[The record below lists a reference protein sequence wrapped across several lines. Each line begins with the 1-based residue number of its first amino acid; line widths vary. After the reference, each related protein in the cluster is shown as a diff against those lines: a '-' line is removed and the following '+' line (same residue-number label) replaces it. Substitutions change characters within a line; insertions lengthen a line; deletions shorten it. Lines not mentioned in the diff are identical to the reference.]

1 MISQISA
8 CPQKISL
15 VVYKIPPRQRMPPH
29 DNPSLREMHA
39 LLREMK
45 AMNTPFEHHE
55 FNLIG
60 ALKKAGNQAA
70 SYTGQGKTGKARI
83 KWDLLSAQKRK
94 DVMTSVVN
102 FMQTW
107 ISTCEVHEID
117 DLKKAF
123 DKNPEIHAKWVD
135 IDSKKNNHVLFDKQ
149 TYDQKKQVM
158 IEVITYLTTWINACD
173 VANPAD
179 NAKVNT
185 FKDLVYP
192 INGIDNQWIKD
203 VDTASA

>member
-8 CPQKISL
+8 CPQKIIP

-45 AMNTPFEHHE
+45 AMNTPFDHTE
-55 FNLIG
+55 LG
-60 ALKKAGNQAA
+60 AMGYWNKAAA
-70 SYTGQGKTGKARI
+70 SFGVGKVGTATKN
-83 KWDLLSAQKRK
+83 WDKLSAQKRK
-94 DVMTSVVN
+94 DVMTGVVN

-107 ISTCEVHEID
+107 ISNCEVSEIN

-123 DKNPEIHAKWVD
+123 DKNPEIHTKWVA
-135 IDSKKNNHVLFDKQ
+135 IDSKKNNHVLFEKQ

-158 IEVITYLTTWINACD
+158 IEVINHLITWINALD
-173 VANPAD
+173 VTNQAD
-179 NAKVNT
+179 NEKVNS
-185 FKDLVYP
+185 FNLLMSD
-192 INGIDNQWIKD
+192 
-203 VDTASA
+203 